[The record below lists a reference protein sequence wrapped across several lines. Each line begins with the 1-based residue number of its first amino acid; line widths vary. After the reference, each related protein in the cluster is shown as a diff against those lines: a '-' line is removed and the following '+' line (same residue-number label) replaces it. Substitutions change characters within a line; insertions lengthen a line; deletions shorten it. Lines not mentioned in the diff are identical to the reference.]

1 MSEPIPATTEDPR
14 EWSTVITPEQGWFDL
29 RLREVWAY
37 RDLIYLFCKRDFVTS
52 YKQTVLGPFW
62 FFAQPVMTS
71 LVFWVVFGRV
81 GKIVTK
87 GVPQFLFFMA
97 GIILWQFFSQCL
109 IKTATTLNANAGIFG
124 KVYFPRLTVPLSVTV
139 TQGLTF
145 LIQFALFLVMFGV
158 AWRFGVPVHPNWRV
172 IMLPLLLVQIAA
184 LALGVGCVVAALTTR
199 FRDLAFVIQ
208 FGVNLAMYASCVVF
222 PLENVPLQYR
232 SWMLLNPMVPII
244 EGFRYAFIGYGV
256 FEFWHLWLSLG
267 ITALICFIG
276 IVMFRHVEKT
286 AMDTV

>member
-1 MSEPIPATTEDPR
+1 MPDAPSDDLR
-14 EWSTVITPEQGWFDL
+14 DWDLVITPERPWFDL
-29 RLREVWAY
+29 RLRELWAY
-37 RDLIYLFCKRDFVTS
+37 RDLIYLFFKRDFVTS

-62 FFAQPVMTS
+62 FFAQPVMTA
-71 LVFWVVFGRV
+71 LVFWVVFGRI

-97 GIILWQFFSQCL
+97 GVILWQFFSQCL
-109 IKTATTLNANAGIFG
+109 IKTATTLSANAGIFG

-145 LIQFALFLVMFGV
+145 LIQFSLFLFMFAV
-158 AWRFGVPVHPNWRV
+158 AWKLGVPVHPNWRV
-172 IMLPLLLVQIAA
+172 IVLPLLLVQIAM
-184 LALGVGCVVAALTTR
+184 LALGVGSIVAALTTR
-199 FRDLAFVIQ
+199 FRDLAFAIQ

-222 PLENVPLQYR
+222 PLQNVPLQYR
-232 SWMLLNPMVPII
+232 GWMVLNPMVPII
-244 EGFRYAFIGYGV
+244 EGFRLAFIGYGV
-256 FEFWHLWLSLG
+256 VELWHILLSLG
-267 ITALICFIG
+267 MTLVIFFVG